1 MLDIG
6 WMELLVIGAVALIV
20 VGPKELPGM
29 FRTAGQ
35 YLGKARGMAREFQR
49 SMEQAAEQ
57 SGMNETTRELRSLNR
72 LNMGSPA
79 TAARKYVDDLAKD
92 TKAAVEAPLPEAKP
106 AKTPPAAAPESAP
119 ESAAEPTSGSAAEPH
134 SPSQQTPS

>member
-6 WMELLVIGAVALIV
+6 WMELVVIGAVALIV

-57 SGMNETTRELRSLNR
+57 SGMNEATRELRSLNR
-72 LNMGSPA
+72 MNMGSPGDRGA
-79 TAARKYVDDLAKD
+79 QVRRRSGQGHQGRRRGAAARG
-92 TKAAVEAPLPEAKP
+92 KP
-106 AKTPPAAAPESAP
+106 AKAPAGTQRPSPAAEPASA
-119 ESAAEPTSGSAAEPH
+119 SAAEPQP
-134 SPSQQTPS
+134 PSQQTPS